1 MTQSLIDLTKVKDRD
16 TTAALDV
23 AGTIM
28 TNAGLTA
35 TGLGI
40 KGQTA
45 GVAAAVGTI
54 GEVIGDMVF
63 GTGTT
68 ATVTMT
74 SANPGVVTWTAHG
87 FSTAIPQPVVF
98 TTSGALPTNIVS
110 GTVYYTIPSLT
121 TTNTFQ
127 VATTVANAIAA
138 TAIDMTA
145 GAQSGTQ
152 TGTAGTSMANNTA
165 INITGFALTPGIW
178 EIWAQVSWNFNA
190 ATTWTKLELSI
201 SQTSATLATSGAVR
215 GSTYGLQA
223 QISAAA
229 TNGVST
235 LGIGSTYVNVSV
247 ATNIFLVVKGAF
259 ATNIAGAYGF
269 IFAERI
275 G

>member
-35 TGLGI
+35 AGLGI
-40 KGQTA
+40 KGQVA
-45 GVAAAVGTI
+45 GAAAAAGQV
-54 GEVIGDMVF
+54 GEVMGDMVF

-74 SANPGVVTWTAHG
+74 SANPGVVTWTTHG
-87 FSTAIPQPVVF
+87 FSTNIPQPVVF

-110 GTVYYTIPSLT
+110 GTVYYTIPTLT
-121 TTNTFQ
+121 TASTFQ

-152 TGTAGTSMANNTA
+152 TGTAGTSMANTTA
-165 INITGFALTPGIW
+165 INVTGMALTPGIW
-178 EIWAQVSWNFNA
+178 EIWAQLSWNLNA
-190 ATTWTKLELSI
+190 ATTWTKLEVSI
-201 SQTSATLATSGAVR
+201 SQTTATLATSGAVR
-215 GSTYGLQA
+215 GTTYGLQA

-229 TNGVST
+229 TNGVGTSN
-235 LGIGSTYVNVSV
+235 LGPAYLNVSV
-247 ATNIFLVVKGAF
+247 ATNIFLVVKGTF
-259 ATNIAGAYGF
+259 ATNIAGAYGYL
-269 IFAERI
+269 FANRI